1 MAWHGSKQD
10 KEIQEVELE
19 LDTTIRHAMD
29 RVDDLNRPRIL
40 MLDDDA
46 EFLELMRYMFSQVG
60 ESIECYKRLYGLA
73 KAIQRSNKKAV
84 LLDMDELNI
93 YEDLKNDESMEGCII
108 IFFSASMTH
117 PPIPKGCHFVE
128 KNGNNEIFVKN
139 ILEKIKI
146 NEF

>member
-1 MAWHGSKQD
+1 MVWRGSKQD

-19 LDTTIRHAMD
+19 LDTTIRKLTD
-29 RVDDLNRPRIL
+29 RVEDLNRPRIL
-40 MLDDDA
+40 MLDDDTD
-46 EFLELMRYMFSQVG
+46 FLELMRYMFSQVG
-60 ESIECYKRLYGLA
+60 ESIECYKRLYDLA

-84 LLDMDELNI
+84 LLDLNGLDI
-93 YEDLKNDESMEGCII
+93 YEDLKNDESMDGCII

-139 ILEKIKI
+139 ILEKIKT
-146 NEF
+146 NGF